1 MLDFLGG
8 ILFDAIA
15 GVIGGLL
22 GDRWR
27 ARRAKRRQ
35 RKRELVCCLRV
46 LHGDRPG
53 LTRHWQ
59 HGKARLSPGEI
70 EFRPKAPWAGTS
82 TIVVRSTSRRHQRQ
96 PRGWEAWVVV
106 YRQARVVEVST
117 GDATL
122 EWAVS
127 GEQLHWAIAQVR
139 QATDAAPA
147 ALGNERQATS

>member
-8 ILFDAIA
+8 ILSDAIA

-27 ARRAKRRQ
+27 ARRARRRQ
-35 RKRELVCCLRV
+35 TKHELVCCLRV
-46 LHGDRPG
+46 LDGGRPG
-53 LTRHWQ
+53 LTRRWRR
-59 HGKARLSPGEI
+59 GKARLSPGVI

-82 TIVVRSTSRRHQRQ
+82 TIPVRSTSRRHQRQ

-106 YRQARVVEVST
+106 YPQARVIEVST

-127 GEQLHWAIAQVR
+127 REQLHWALVQVR
-139 QATDAAPA
+139 QTAGEASSAVA
-147 ALGNERQATS
+147 NETQAVL